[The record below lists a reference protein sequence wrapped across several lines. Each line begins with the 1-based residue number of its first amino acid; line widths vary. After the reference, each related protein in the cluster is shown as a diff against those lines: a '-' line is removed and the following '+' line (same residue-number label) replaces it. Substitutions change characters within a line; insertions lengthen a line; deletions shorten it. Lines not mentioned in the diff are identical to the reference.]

1 MADVSADYS
10 GIGLTT
16 YSPSNTTVKE
26 KSDKLGQADFLK
38 LMTTQLTNQDP
49 LEPMENGDFL
59 GQMAQFSTVT
69 GIESLTKEF
78 NTLSLSLNQSQ
89 ALQAA
94 TLVGKNVLA
103 PATKMTLTDA
113 GQSVNGAVD
122 LSASTQG
129 VTLNVTDANGQL
141 IRSLNLGSLSS
152 GLQEFSW
159 DGLNDSGK
167 AVPAGAYTFQITG
180 QNDGKTEVLETL
192 LNGQVK
198 NVAYD
203 SASSGLKLNVQ
214 GLGNI
219 GFSDVY
225 RIG

>member
-1 MADVSADYS
+1 MANVSAEAYT

-16 YSPSNTTVKE
+16 YSSTPVVKE
-26 KSDKLGQADFLK
+26 KNDKLGQDDFLK

-78 NTLSLSLNQSQ
+78 GALSLSLNQSQ
-89 ALQAA
+89 TLQAA
-94 TLVGKNVLA
+94 TLVSKNVLV
-103 PATKMTLTDA
+103 PAQSATLTA
-113 GQSVNGAVD
+113 GAGMNGAVD
-122 LSASTQG
+122 LPASTQG
-129 VTLNVTDANGQL
+129 VTVSISDASGQL
-141 IRSLNLGSLSS
+141 VRNLDLGRLSA

-159 DGLNDSGK
+159 DGLNNKGT
-167 AVPAGAYTFQITG
+167 PASAGTYTFQITG
-180 QNDGKTEVLETL
+180 QADGKTEIFETL

-219 GFSDVY
+219 AFSDVY

>member
-1 MADVSADYS
+1 MANVSAEAYT
-10 GIGLTT
+10 GIGVTT
-16 YSPSNTTVKE
+16 YSPTTAVKE
-26 KSDKLGQADFLK
+26 RKESLGQADFLK

-49 LEPMENGDFL
+49 LAPMENGEFL

-78 NTLSLSLNQSQ
+78 GALSLSLNQGQ

-94 TLVGKNVLA
+94 TLVSKNVLV
-103 PATKMTLTDA
+103 PARSATLTA
-113 GQSVNGAVD
+113 GEGMSGAVD
-122 LSASTQG
+122 LPTSTQG
-129 VTLNVTDANGQL
+129 VTVSITDASGQVV
-141 IRSLNLGSLSS
+141 RNVDLGRLSA

-159 DGLNDSGK
+159 DGLNDKGTP
-167 AVPAGAYTFQITG
+167 APAGAYTFQITG
-180 QNDGKTEVLETL
+180 QADGETEIFETL

-203 SASSGLKLNVQ
+203 NASGGLKLNVR

-219 GFSDVY
+219 SFVDVY

>member
-1 MADVSADYS
+1 MAEVSSDYS
-10 GIGLTT
+10 GLGVTT
-16 YSPSNTTVKE
+16 YSPNTTVKE

-94 TLVGKNVLA
+94 TLVSKNVLA
-103 PATKMTLTDA
+103 PATKTTLSDA
-113 GQSVNGAVD
+113 GQAVSGAVD
-122 LSASTQG
+122 LPASTS
-129 VTLNVTDANGQL
+129 NVTVNITDASGQL
-141 IRSLNLGSLSS
+141 VRSISLGSLSA
-152 GLQEFSW
+152 GLQEFGW
-159 DGLNDSGK
+159 DGLNSSGT
-167 AVPAGAYTFQITG
+167 AVPAGAYSFQITG
-180 QNDGKTEVLETL
+180 QTDGKTEVFETL

-203 SASSGLKLNVQ
+203 SVSGGLKLNVQ
-214 GLGNI
+214 GLGNVS
-219 GFSDVY
+219 FSDIY

>member
-1 MADVSADYS
+1 MANVSAEAYT

-16 YSPSNTTVKE
+16 YSPTTAVKE
-26 KSDKLGQADFLK
+26 NKESLGQADFLK

-49 LEPMENGDFL
+49 LAPMENGEFL

-78 NTLSLSLNQSQ
+78 SALSLSLNQSQ

-94 TLVGKNVLA
+94 VLVSKNVLA
-103 PATKMTLTDA
+103 PAQSATLSE
-113 GQSVNGAVD
+113 GEGINGAVD
-122 LSASTQG
+122 LPSSTQG
-129 VTLNVTDANGQL
+129 VTVSITDASGQL
-141 IRSLNLGSLSS
+141 IRNVDLGRLSA

-159 DGLNDSGK
+159 DGLNNSGNP
-167 AVPAGAYTFQITG
+167 APAGAYTFQITG
-180 QNDGKTEVLETL
+180 QVDGKTEAFETL
-192 LNGQVK
+192 LNGQIK

-203 SASSGLKLNVQ
+203 STSGGLKLNVK

-219 GFSDVY
+219 SFADVY

>member
-1 MADVSADYS
+1 MADISSDYS

-94 TLVGKNVLA
+94 TLVSKNVLV
-103 PATKMTLTDA
+103 PAQSATLTA
-113 GQSVNGAVD
+113 GESISGAVD
-122 LSASTQG
+122 LPASTQG
-129 VTLNVTDANGQL
+129 VNISITDASGQL
-141 IRSLNLGSLSS
+141 IRNISLGSLSA

-159 DGLNDSGK
+159 DGLNSSGK
-167 AVPAGAYTFQITG
+167 PITAGAYTFQITG
-180 QNDGKTEVLETL
+180 QTNGKTEVFETL

-203 SASSGLKLNVQ
+203 SVSGGLKLNVQ
-214 GLGNI
+214 GLGNV